1 MIVNFKVEF
10 CPPHENIHLYRSS
23 FFNVAST
30 NLIIELRRQQRKI
43 EEALNDLMEQQKKR
57 IDERYTSLV
66 NEENKIYDEIHKC

>member
-1 MIVNFKVEF
+1 MQFIFWNM
-10 CPPHENIHLYRSS
+10 
-23 FFNVAST
+23 AST
-30 NLIIELRRQQRKI
+30 NLITELRRQQRKI